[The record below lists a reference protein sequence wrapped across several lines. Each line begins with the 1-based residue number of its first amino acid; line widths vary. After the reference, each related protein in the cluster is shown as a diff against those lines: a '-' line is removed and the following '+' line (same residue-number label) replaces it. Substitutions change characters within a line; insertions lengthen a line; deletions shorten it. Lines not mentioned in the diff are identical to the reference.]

1 MSSTVTY
8 RDASPLL
15 PIYLICDAS
24 GSMDC
29 PERGMSPKPIDVLND
44 SIINLFMEIFE
55 RPSTVIDIHLS
66 IISFSD
72 RAVLNR
78 AMDAVDSGA
87 TFTPLKASGLT
98 TLSAGLEM
106 FEKRLDIDECERY
119 PRRSFRPVA
128 FVLTD
133 GKPTDSEEE
142 WGRIIDRLGSRGPFP
157 PRIIPCTLGKPEPA
171 VLERLTKAYR
181 ADTGVLVEDILI
193 DGRDVAQRISS
204 LFDRLSHTLVDI
216 QISADMT
223 THDTRDQVTVM
234 DATIA
239 EALTSARNTTT
250 VSFDDILSGYR

>member
-1 MSSTVTY
+1 MPSTVTY

-15 PIYLICDAS
+15 PIYLICDTS
-24 GSMDC
+24 GSMDY

-44 SIINLFMEIFE
+44 SIINLFH
-55 RPSTVIDIHLS
+55 TVYYDLPRTTTDIHIS
-66 IISFSD
+66 IISFND

-106 FEKRLDIDECERY
+106 FERRLDIDERERY

-142 WGRIIDRLGSRGPFP
+142 WGRVIDRLGSRPFP

-171 VLERLTKAYR
+171 VLERLTKAYS
-181 ADTGVLVEDILI
+181 ADTGVLVKDILI

-204 LFDRLSHTLVDI
+204 LFNRISKTLNEI
-216 QISADMT
+216 QIPADMT
-223 THDTRDQVTVM
+223 THDTRDQITIM